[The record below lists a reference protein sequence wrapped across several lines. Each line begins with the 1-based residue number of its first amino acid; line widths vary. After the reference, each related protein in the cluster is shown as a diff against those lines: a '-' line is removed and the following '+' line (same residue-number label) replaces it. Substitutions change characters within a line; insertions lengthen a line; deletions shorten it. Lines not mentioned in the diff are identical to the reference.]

1 MDDLGL
7 SATLTWLWRDFQDT
21 YPEIHV
27 QSQIDVEDGD
37 IHDTLKVVIYRVVQ
51 EALNNVARHS
61 KADQVRVAL
70 TKEND
75 IMELT
80 VQDNG
85 IGFHLEEV
93 L

>member
-1 MDDLGL
+1 MKLI
-7 SATLTWLWRDFQDT
+7 A
-21 YPEIHV
+21 
-27 QSQIDVEDGD
+27 
-37 IHDTLKVVIYRVVQ
+37 
-51 EALNNVARHS
+51 ARHS

-75 IMELT
+75 IMQLT

-93 L
+93 LSVDDSLRGMGLSDMRERVHLVGGTLRIDSEKGNGTQIRASWPIRHDSA